1 MDRSPPMIHL
11 HCGDAFAPI
20 SLHGGQ
26 VLGFTSANSPDP
38 ILWLSPDAIFRED
51 TAIRGGIPICWPWF
65 YIHPE
70 DPTKPNHGFARTALW
85 EAMDIQE
92 AQVVLRLIDPTAH
105 LDLWPHPCEVTQKIV
120 LGETSLSVQLTTRNT
135 GKTPFTIGGGLH
147 TYLHVGDIS
156 KTTITGIGTIAAPTD
171 IELEDTTEDTLIR
184 DPSLGRTLRISRQG
198 SRTVAIWNPWESGAA
213 TMQDFPDQSYR
224 EMVCVESVNTGKDT
238 ISLASGESHTLGTI
252 ITVER

>member
-1 MDRSPPMIHL
+1 MIQL

-20 SLHGGQ
+20 SLQGGQ

-38 ILWLSPDAIFRED
+38 VLWLSPDAIFREN

-85 EAMDIQE
+85 EATDIKE
-92 AQVVLRLIDPTAH
+92 AQATLRLVAPTAH
-105 LDLWPHPCEVTQKIV
+105 PHLWPHPCEVIQKII
-120 LGETSLSVQLTTRNT
+120 LSETSLSVQLTTLNK
-135 GKTPFTIGGGLH
+135 GENSFTIGGGLH

-156 KTTITGIGTIAAPTD
+156 KTTITGIGIISAPTD
-171 IELEDTTEDTLIR
+171 IELEDTTDDTLVH
-184 DPSLGRTLRISRQG
+184 DPVLGRNLRVSRQG

-213 TMQDFPDQSYR
+213 AMQDFPDQAYR
-224 EMVCVESVNTGKDT
+224 EMVCVESVNTGKDV
-238 ISLASGESHTLGTI
+238 IQLGPGESHTLGTT
-252 ITVER
+252 ITVEPLKGN